1 MSTGAK
7 KERITETSPQ
17 VYARIGGVLYLI
29 IIVIGFCSEFFV
41 RDKLVVSG
49 DVTATANNIMASES
63 LWRITIAGE
72 LILLVC
78 AIALTLILYVLL
90 RPVNKTLALLAVF
103 FNIVE
108 FPIEAASKLCLFAA
122 LFLSGNADYLKAF
135 EPHQL
140 HALVKI
146 SLKLHDYGFGID
158 LVFFGFACLVYGY
171 LLFRSGYFPRTLGV
185 LMAIAGLSYLTN
197 SFTLILAPAYAG
209 TISPILVL
217 ALIGELSLCLWL
229 MVKGVNVPKWNEA
242 VRARGDHRRRYHTA
256 LNPQSYTD
264 RVRSLRR
271 CGRIFL
277 LEEQGA
283 GEAFADQ

>member
-1 MSTGAK
+1 MNTDAMK
-7 KERITETSPQ
+7 QRNTETSPQ

-29 IIVIGFCSEFFV
+29 IIVIGFCSEFLV

-63 LWRITIAGE
+63 LWRISIAGD

-78 AIALTLILYVLL
+78 AVALTLVLYVLL
-90 RPVNKTLALLAVF
+90 RPANKNLALLAVF

-108 FPIEAASKLCLFAA
+108 FPIEAVSKLCLLAA

-140 HALVKI
+140 QALVKI

-158 LVFFGFACLVYGY
+158 LVFFGFACLLYGY
-171 LLFRSGYFPRTLGV
+171 LLFRSGYFPRALGV

-197 SFTLILAPAYAG
+197 SFTLVLAPAYAG
-209 TISPILVL
+209 RTFPILVL

-229 MVKGVNVPKWNEA
+229 IVKGVNVQRWK
-242 VRARGDHRRRYHTA
+242 
-256 LNPQSYTD
+256 
-264 RVRSLRR
+264 
-271 CGRIFL
+271 
-277 LEEQGA
+277 EQAGA
-283 GEAFADQ
+283 MASSMQG

>member
-1 MSTGAK
+1 MSTDAM
-7 KERITETSPQ
+7 KERIRETSPQ

-29 IIVIGFCSEFFV
+29 IIVIGFCGEFFV

-63 LWRITIAGE
+63 LWRVQIAAD

-78 AIALTLILYVLL
+78 AVPLTLILYVLL
-90 RPVNKTLALLAVF
+90 RPVNKNLALLAVF

-135 EPHQL
+135 EPDQL
-140 HALVKI
+140 PALVKV

-158 LVFFGFACLVYGY
+158 LVFFGCACLVYGY

-185 LMAIAGLSYLTN
+185 LMAIAGLSYLVN

-209 TISPILVL
+209 TISFILVL

-229 MVKGVNVPKWNEA
+229 MVKGVNEQRWKEQA
-242 VRARGDHRRRYHTA
+242 SAA
-256 LNPQSYTD
+256 LSTD
-264 RVRSLRR
+264 
-271 CGRIFL
+271 L
-277 LEEQGA
+277 LPH
-283 GEAFADQ
+283 

>member
-1 MSTGAK
+1 MSAAAITK
-7 KERITETSPQ
+7 RITEASPQ

-49 DVTATANNIMASES
+49 NVTATANNIQASES
-63 LWRITIAGE
+63 LWRISIAGE

-78 AIALTLILYVLL
+78 SVALTLILYVLL
-90 RPVNKTLALLAVF
+90 RPVNQNLALLGVF

-108 FPIEAASKLCLFAA
+108 FPIEAVSKLFLFAA

-135 EPHQL
+135 EPHEL

-158 LVFFGFACLVYGY
+158 LVFFGFACLLYGY
-171 LLFRSGYFPRTLGV
+171 LLFRSGYFPKTLGV

-197 SFTLILAPAYAG
+197 SFTLILAPANAG
-209 TISPILVL
+209 RIFRILVL

-229 MVKGVNVPKWNEA
+229 MVKGVNVSKWNEKT
-242 VRARGDHRRRYHTA
+242 R
-256 LNPQSYTD
+256 L
-264 RVRSLRR
+264 
-271 CGRIFL
+271 
-277 LEEQGA
+277 
-283 GEAFADQ
+283 

>member
-1 MSTGAK
+1 MTNRAV
-7 KERITETSPQ
+7 ETSPQ

-29 IIVIGFCSEFFV
+29 IIVIGFCGEFFV

-49 DVTATANNIMASES
+49 DVTATTHNIMASES
-63 LWRITIAGE
+63 LWRVQIAAD

-78 AIALTLILYVLL
+78 AVALTLILYVLL
-90 RPVNKTLALLAVF
+90 RPVNKNLALLAVF

-108 FPIEAASKLCLFAA
+108 LPVEAASKLCLFAA

-140 HALVKI
+140 GALVKL
-146 SLKLHDYGFGID
+146 SLKLHDYGFAID
-158 LVFFGFACLVYGY
+158 LVFFGFACLIYGY

-197 SFTLILAPAYAG
+197 SFTLILAPTYAT
-209 TISPILVL
+209 TILPILVL

-229 MVKGVNVPKWNEA
+229 IVKGVNVPKWNEK
-242 VRARGDHRRRYHTA
+242 ARLA
-256 LNPQSYTD
+256 S
-264 RVRSLRR
+264 
-271 CGRIFL
+271 
-277 LEEQGA
+277 
-283 GEAFADQ
+283 

>member
-1 MSTGAK
+1 MSAALMT
-7 KERITETSPQ
+7 ERITETSPR

-29 IIVIGFCSEFFV
+29 IIVIGFCSQFFV
-41 RDKLVVSG
+41 RDKLVVFG
-49 DVTATANNIMASES
+49 DVTATANNLKASES
-63 LWRITIAGE
+63 LWRFSIAGE

-78 AIALTLILYVLL
+78 SVSLTLILYVLL
-90 RPVNKTLALLAVF
+90 RPVNKNLALLAVF

-108 FPIEAASKLCLFAA
+108 FPIEAVSKLFLFAA

-140 HALVKI
+140 HALVNI

-171 LLFRSGYFPRTLGV
+171 LLFRSGYFPNTLGI

-209 TISPILVL
+209 RIFLILAL

-229 MVKGVNVPKWNEA
+229 MVKGVNVSKWNE
-242 VRARGDHRRRYHTA
+242 RA
-256 LNPQSYTD
+256 
-264 RVRSLRR
+264 
-271 CGRIFL
+271 L
-277 LEEQGA
+277 LASG
-283 GEAFADQ
+283 

>member
-1 MSTGAK
+1 M
-7 KERITETSPQ
+7 EDHELQTSPQ

-29 IIVIGFCSEFFV
+29 IIVIGFSSEFFV
-41 RDKLVVSG
+41 RDKLVVSR

-63 LWRITIAGE
+63 LWRISIACE

-78 AIALTLILYVLL
+78 AVGLTLIFYVLL
-90 RPVNKTLALLAVF
+90 RPVNKDLALLAVF

-108 FPIEAASKLCLFAA
+108 FPIEAVSKLCLFAA

-158 LVFFGFACLVYGY
+158 LVFFGFGCLVYGY

-185 LMAIAGLSYLTN
+185 LMAIAGLSYLAN
-197 SFTLILAPAYAG
+197 SFTLILAPTYAA
-209 TISPILVL
+209 TILPILVL
-217 ALIGELSLCLWL
+217 ALSGELSLCLWL
-229 MVKGVNVPKWNEA
+229 MVKGVNVPKWNEK
-242 VRARGDHRRRYHTA
+242 ARLVFG
-256 LNPQSYTD
+256 
-264 RVRSLRR
+264 
-271 CGRIFL
+271 
-277 LEEQGA
+277 
-283 GEAFADQ
+283 

>member
-1 MSTGAK
+1 MTNK
-7 KERITETSPQ
+7 TVDTSPQ

-41 RDKLVVSG
+41 RDKLEVSG
-49 DVTATANNIMASES
+49 NVTATANNIMAFES
-63 LWRITIAGE
+63 LWRISIASE

-78 AIALTLILYVLL
+78 AVPLTLILFVLL
-90 RPVNKTLALLAVF
+90 RPVNNNLALLAVF

-140 HALVKI
+140 HALVRI

-171 LLFRSGYFPRTLGV
+171 LLFWSGYFPRTLGV

-197 SFTLILAPAYAG
+197 SLTLILAPAYAG
-209 TISPILVL
+209 TIFLVL
-217 ALIGELSLCLWL
+217 VFALIGELSLCLWL
-229 MVKGVNVPKWNEA
+229 IVKGVNVQRWKEQASAAGSGDRSAPCTIDSI
-242 VRARGDHRRRYHTA
+242 AR
-256 LNPQSYTD
+256 
-264 RVRSLRR
+264 
-271 CGRIFL
+271 
-277 LEEQGA
+277 
-283 GEAFADQ
+283 

>member
-1 MSTGAK
+1 MMT
-7 KERITETSPQ
+7 ERIAETSPQ
-17 VYARIGGVLYLI
+17 VYARTGGVLYLI

-41 RDKLVVSG
+41 RDKLMVSG
-49 DVTATANNIMASES
+49 DVTATANNIAASES

-78 AIALTLILYVLL
+78 SVALTMILYVLL
-90 RPVNKTLALLAVF
+90 RPVNKNLALLAAF

-108 FPIEAASKLCLFAA
+108 FPIEAVSKLCLFAA
-122 LFLSGNADYLKAF
+122 LFLSGNADYLEAF

-171 LLFRSGYFPRTLGV
+171 LIFRSGYLPRTLGI

-209 TISPILVL
+209 TILPVLLL

-229 MVKGVNVPKWNEA
+229 LVFGVNEQRWREQASAALSTDHVP
-242 VRARGDHRRRYHTA
+242 D
-256 LNPQSYTD
+256 
-264 RVRSLRR
+264 
-271 CGRIFL
+271 
-277 LEEQGA
+277 
-283 GEAFADQ
+283 